1 MSKKKNKKIK
11 ITKGE
16 KLLYVTATFSIVLT
30 LVLKVFCGAGVSHLS
45 MTIEKMNYDISE
57 QTKKNES
64 LTMKV
69 NELTSFD
76 KVRDLVEDMGLAYNN
91 ENIIV
96 VNNR

>member
-1 MSKKKNKKIK
+1 MSKKTKKVR

-16 KLLYVTATFSIVLT
+16 KLLYVAATLCLGFT
-30 LVLKVFCGAGVSHLS
+30 LALKIFCGAGVSHLS
-45 MTIEKMNYDISE
+45 MSIEKMNYDIKS
-57 QTKKNES
+57 QNKKNES

-76 KVRDLVEDMGLAYNN
+76 KVRDVVEDMGLAYNN

-96 VNNR
+96 VNR

>member
-1 MSKKKNKKIK
+1 MSKRKRRVR

-16 KLLYVTATFSIVLT
+16 RLLYVAASFCLVMT
-30 LVLKVFCGAGVSHLS
+30 LVLKVFGGASISHLS
-45 MTIEKMNYDISE
+45 MSVEKMKYDINS
-57 QTKKNES
+57 QQKKNES

-76 KVRDLVEDMGLAYNN
+76 KVKGVVSDMGLAYNN

-96 VNNR
+96 IED

>member
-1 MSKKKNKKIK
+1 MSKKKTRKMR

-16 KLLYVTATFSIVLT
+16 KLLYITATLCIAFT
-30 LVLKVFCGAGVSHLS
+30 LIIKVFCGAGVSHLNMS
-45 MTIEKMNYDISE
+45 IEKINYDINS
-57 QTKKNES
+57 QSKKNES

-76 KVRDLVEDMGLAYNN
+76 KVKEVVEDMGLAYNN

-96 VNNR
+96 VNR

>member
-1 MSKKKNKKIK
+1 MAKSRKSK

-16 KLLYVTATFSIVLT
+16 KMLYLTATFCLACIV
-30 LVLKVFCGAGVSHLS
+30 VIKVFCGASITHLNMS
-45 MTIEKMNYDISE
+45 IEKMNYQINA
-57 QTKKNES
+57 QNKKNES

-76 KVRDLVEDMGLAYNN
+76 KVRSVASNMGLEYNN

-96 VNNR
+96 VNR